1 MTTLADNVRVN
12 RRFQRSIRVDSDIDE
27 PSALEGFVCP
37 SSTAQAL
44 LSMARQVVET
54 GQGAFTWTGP
64 YGSGKSSLAVALAA
78 LLGPDGRSRAQ
89 ARAAI
94 GPQASGELLLLL
106 KASRKGWTTLPV
118 VGSRTDA
125 ALAITAALDGPRRGR
140 KRMSISGTE
149 VIDRLKTAAAEA
161 PGAGL
166 IVIIDEMGKFLEH
179 AASGDADVYFF
190 QQLAEAA
197 SRSQRRLIVIGIL
210 HQAFD
215 DYAHRLAREVRDEWL
230 KIQGRFAD
238 VPINVAGEEQIALI
252 GRAIDAKAPLSI
264 RPVAQGIAS
273 AIQLNRPGTGA
284 HLDQELVDC
293 WPLHPVVACLLGP
306 LSRRRFGQN
315 QRSVFG
321 FLNSAEPRG
330 FQDFLRTTSAED
342 GQTYQPAMLWDY
354 LRANLEPSILASP
367 DGHRWSLAVE
377 AVERCEARGGD
388 LDHVQLVKTIALI
401 DLFKERSGL
410 LPSED
415 VLAHAWPSLPASRL
429 KLMIDQLAAWSIII
443 FKNFLGAY
451 AIYAGSD
458 FDIDAAVGQ
467 AHARMTGIDFA
478 RLRHLA
484 MLQPILAKRH
494 YHTTGALRWFD
505 IDIAPLTDGAD
516 RVRRYQPHNGATGL
530 FLLLIA
536 TQTETPAKARKLWE
550 QAATATREVP
560 VAVGWS
566 RDGYTIRELAQELL
580 ALETVRAERAEL
592 NGDAVARREV
602 NARIARVAA
611 DLEERVRQAFLFAEW
626 RAATSS
632 GHEATLTIPQDAGL
646 AGLNAV
652 ASSLADNRYP
662 HSPRLHNELLNR
674 IKPSSNAIAAQKAL
688 LKAMVDGLGQARL
701 GILGYPAHGGLYASL
716 LEATG
721 LYQAAPDVLGAYRF
735 TDPRPDDATKLGP
748 LWQAADEFF
757 RSAGTAGANLRH
769 LFDLWQAP
777 PYGLRDGL
785 FPVFAI
791 AYILGRADTL
801 AIYLDGAFQPRL
813 SSLLTDRLAQDPAC
827 IRVRWNTVTGFHRRI
842 LCGIAEA
849 IALHGGLPDGHT
861 MAEPL
866 EIARGLIGVITNLK
880 SWTLK
885 TGRLSSTAVQVRN
898 LAKLAND
905 PNKFLLDDIPAVFS
919 DPKAASATQAVD
931 ALPIISAVRFGLDE
945 LVSAYPA
952 MLRELAATML
962 HELRIPGGTEDDLT
976 ELHRRAETVRGLT
989 GNYRLDAF
997 ATRLM
1002 SYVGTEEEIEGIASL
1017 AANKPPRDWADR
1029 DIDQARSE
1037 IASLAQEFARAEGLA
1052 HVKGRGDT
1060 RHAISMIFG
1069 DPSRPSPVT
1078 SEFDIAVTQQSEV
1091 HRLVMDFEA
1100 VLAKTRPS
1108 RDVIL
1113 AALVELGSQFTDHP
1127 HVTAPPVTAT
1137 PVTPSIV
1144 ASSVAVA
1151 GPLKRRRA
1159 G

>member
-1 MTTLADNVRVN
+1 MSALADKVRVN
-12 RRFQRSIRVDSDIDE
+12 RRFQRSIRVDTDIDK

-44 LSMARQVVET
+44 LSMARQVSET

-78 LLGPDGRSRAQ
+78 LLGADVRARAQ

-94 GPQASGELLLLL
+94 GPQAAGELLSLL
-106 KASRKGWTTLPV
+106 KARKGWTILPV
-118 VGSRTDA
+118 VGSRTDV
-125 ALAITAALDGPRRGR
+125 ALAIAATLDGPRRGR
-140 KRMSISGTE
+140 KRMSIAGTE
-149 VIDRLKTAAAEA
+149 VIEKLEIAAAQA

-166 IVIIDEMGKFLEH
+166 LVIIDEMGKFLEN
-179 AASGDADVYFF
+179 AALGDADVYFF

-197 SRSQRRLIVIGIL
+197 SRSNRRLIVIGIL

-252 GRAIDAKAPLSI
+252 GHAIEADAPPSI
-264 RPVAQGIAS
+264 HPIAGGIAA
-273 AIQLNRPGTGA
+273 AIQRNRPGTGS

-321 FLNSAEPRG
+321 FLNSAEPHG
-330 FQDFLRTTSAED
+330 FQDFLRITPAYND
-342 GQTYQPAMLWDY
+342 QTYQPAMLWDY

-388 LDHVQLVKTIALI
+388 LDHLQLVKTIALI

-410 LPSED
+410 LPSDD
-415 VLAHAWPSLPASRL
+415 VLAHALPALPTARL
-429 KLMIDQLAAWSIII
+429 KSMLGQLVAWSIVI

-494 YHTTGALRWFD
+494 YHATGALRWFD
-505 IDIAPLTDGAD
+505 IDITPLTEGAD
-516 RVRRYQPHNGATGL
+516 RVRRYQPQNGATGL
-530 FLLLIA
+530 FLLLVA
-536 TQTETPAKARKLWE
+536 TQAETPAKARKLWE
-550 QAATATREVP
+550 QAVMATGDVP

-602 NARIARVAA
+602 NARIARAAA
-611 DLEERVRQAFLFAEW
+611 DLEERVRQAFLSAEW
-626 RAATSS
+626 KAISDRGPDAS
-632 GHEATLTIPQDAGL
+632 LTIPQDAGL

-652 ASSLADNRYP
+652 ASSLADSRYP

-688 LKAMVDGLGQARL
+688 LKAMVDGLGQERL
-701 GILGYPAHGGLYASL
+701 GIVGYPAHGGLYASL

-721 LYQAAPDVLGAYRF
+721 LYRAAPDAPGVHRF
-735 TDPRPDDATKLGP
+735 TNPRPIDATKLGP
-748 LWQAADEFF
+748 LWQAADNFF
-757 RSAGTAGANLRH
+757 QSAGASGASLRNL
-769 LFDLWQAP
+769 FILWQAP

-785 FPVFAI
+785 FPVFAV
-791 AYILGRADTL
+791 AYILSRVDRL
-801 AIYLDGAFQPRL
+801 AIYLDEAFQPRL
-813 SSLLTDRLAQDPAC
+813 SSLLTDRLSQDSGC
-827 IRVRWNTVTGFHRRI
+827 IRVRWSTVTDFHRRI
-842 LCGIAEA
+842 LSGIVEA
-849 IALHGGLPDGHT
+849 IASHGGLPNGHT
-861 MAEPL
+861 VAEPL
-866 EIARGLIGVITNLK
+866 EVARGLVGVITSLK
-880 SWTLK
+880 PWTLK
-885 TGRLSSTAVQVRN
+885 TARLSPTAVQVRN

-905 PNKFLLDDIPAVFS
+905 PNKFLLDDIPAVFGGS
-919 DPKAASATQAVD
+919 KQSGADQAVD
-931 ALPIISAVRFGLDE
+931 AVPIISAVRSGLDE
-945 LVSAYPA
+945 LVGAYPA
-952 MLRELAATML
+952 LLRELAVTML
-962 HELRIPGGTEDDLT
+962 HELRIPNGTKLEIAS
-976 ELHRRAETVRGLT
+976 LHLRAETVRGLT

-997 ATRLM
+997 ATRLA
-1002 SYVGTEEEIEGIASL
+1002 SYIGTEEEIEGIASL
-1017 AANKPPRDWADR
+1017 AANKPPRDWVDR
-1029 DIDQARSE
+1029 DIDQARIE
-1037 IASLAQEFARAEGLA
+1037 IAALAQEFARAEGLA

-1060 RHAISMIFG
+1060 RHAISVIFG
-1069 DPSRPSPVT
+1069 DPTRPSPIT
-1078 SEFDIAVTQQSEV
+1078 SEFDIAADQQCEV
-1091 HRLVMDFEA
+1091 KRLVTAFAA
-1100 VLAKTRPS
+1100 VITKTNPS
-1108 RDVIL
+1108 RDIIL
-1113 AALVELGSQFTDHP
+1113 AALVEMGNQFNKHLPVMTSLP
-1127 HVTAPPVTAT
+1127 TAGT
-1137 PVTPSIV
+1137 
-1144 ASSVAVA
+1144 
-1151 GPLKRRRA
+1151 LKRRRA
-1159 G
+1159 L